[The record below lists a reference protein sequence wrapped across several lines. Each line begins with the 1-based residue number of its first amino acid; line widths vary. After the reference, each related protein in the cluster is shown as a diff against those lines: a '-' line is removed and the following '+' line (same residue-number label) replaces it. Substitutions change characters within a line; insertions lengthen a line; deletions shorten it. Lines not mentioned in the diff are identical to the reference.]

1 MRDADREYCLRRA
14 DEERDRESM
23 SDDPA
28 IAERHRMLAQLYEL
42 RATDPE
48 AWANLSTL
56 KSA

>member
-1 MRDADREYCLRRA
+1 
-14 DEERDRESM
+14 M